1 MRSTTD
7 GPGGMPTKTRLDPD
21 ADGAAPPAEPQG
33 APGLS
38 PGEISTSGGA
48 APPAGIAGFIDAL
61 NALSAHL
68 KAREFVEA
76 AARRAWGFRA
86 GVSIALLATHGFIG
100 LVLAIGTF
108 SSGGGTSGREIPA
121 FIWAAGSVGALV
133 SLHEFWR
140 LMDRP
145 LRLVPDSAE
154 RVALRHEDSPLRDRI
169 RIAQWV
175 LLDTAFTRFCLVER
189 NYSARWASTL
199 LSVSGSSAIV
209 MFGAFTFPILGVAM
223 STSDLFWVVLGAFA
237 LLSVFALVKGRARSR
252 ADRTTVRRQAL
263 QVLAFDRDFGGF
275 LPRVERERVGEFVAD
290 RTDPSATDGEP
301 F

>member
-1 MRSTTD
+1 
-7 GPGGMPTKTRLDPD
+7 MPTKTRLDPD

-48 APPAGIAGFIDAL
+48 APPAGTAGFIDAL

-68 KAREFVEA
+68 KARELVEG
-76 AARRAWGFRA
+76 AARRAWGFRV
-86 GVSIALLATHGFIG
+86 GVSVTLLATHGFIG
-100 LVLAIGTF
+100 LVLSFGIF
-108 SSGGGTSGREIPA
+108 SSGGGPSGREIPA

-133 SLHEFWR
+133 SLSAFWR

-145 LRLVPDSAE
+145 LRLVPDSAD

-175 LLDTAFTRFCLVER
+175 LLDTAFTRFCIVER

-209 MFGAFTFPILGVAM
+209 MFGSFTFPVLGIAV
-223 STSDLFWVVLGAFA
+223 STSDMFWVILGAFA
-237 LLSVFALVKGRARSR
+237 LLSVFAVVTGSARSR
-252 ADRTTVRRQAL
+252 ADRAIVRRQAL

-275 LPRVERERVGEFVAD
+275 LPRVERERVEGFVAD
-290 RTDPSATDGEP
+290 PTDPSAAGGEP
-301 F
+301 L